1 VKKKTAMQI
10 ASKWKDGDGVYRKV
24 IFLGMYLEK
33 SILLSSTSSSK
44 RAPISGL

>member
-33 SILLSSTSSSK
+33 SILSSTSSSK